1 MTEAVEISF
10 FPGVEDDLVV
20 VVEDTVLLKADYLA
34 PESSKSLTVL
44 EKVNLRWSLLTIG
57 VCFAIGGIC
66 PVTEGGVSGK

>member
-1 MTEAVEISF
+1 M
-10 FPGVEDDLVV
+10 
-20 VVEDTVLLKADYLA
+20 EDTVLLKADYLA

-57 VCFAIGGIC
+57 VCFAILQYAKCIC